1 MENFMMTRLITG
13 AAAVAICASLA
24 FASTSAAAGP
34 RHKRDVVR
42 NPDGTVA
49 YVVRPGNKAGKYYI
63 RQHPYIMDNRAYWGT
78 KFESP
83 YSAFFGGNPDTGPT
97 SW

>member
-1 MENFMMTRLITG
+1 MKITAVG
-13 AAAVAICASLA
+13 ALAVCAGLLVLAASA
-24 FASTSAAAGP
+24 TPAAAGL
-34 RHKRDVVR
+34 RRKVVR

-49 YVVRPGNKAGKYYI
+49 YVQRARPGRFYI
-63 RQHPYIMDNRAYWGT
+63 RQHPYIMDNQVYLGS